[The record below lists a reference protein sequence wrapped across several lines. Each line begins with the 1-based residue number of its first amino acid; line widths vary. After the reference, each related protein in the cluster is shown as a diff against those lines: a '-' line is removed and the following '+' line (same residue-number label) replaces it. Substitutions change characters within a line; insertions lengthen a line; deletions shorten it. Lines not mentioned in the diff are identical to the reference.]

1 MNFLSI
7 LEHLTREGVE
17 FVIVG
22 GVAARLHG
30 SHRLTHDLDLVPR
43 LDESSWA
50 SLIDAICELELRPR
64 VPESRERIQDI
75 ENVKRWITEKN
86 MIALSFRSDSGE
98 TEIDL
103 LVGESASF
111 ERLKSNAVPISLE
124 RSTFY
129 VASIDDL
136 IEMKTRAGRPQDLL
150 DIETLTRLKSL
161 TS

>member
-1 MNFLSI
+1 MNFLGV
-7 LEHLTREGVE
+7 LEHPSQEGVE

-50 SLIDAICELELRPR
+50 RLIDAIWELDVRPR
-64 VPESRERIQDI
+64 IPESRERIADLTNI
-75 ENVKRWITEKN
+75 KTWITEKN
-86 MIALSFRSDSGE
+86 MIALSFRSDAGE

-103 LVGESASF
+103 LVAESVSF
-111 ERLKSNAVPISLE
+111 EKLKRNAVSISLE

-136 IEMKTRAGRPQDLL
+136 IEMKSKAGRPQDLL
-150 DIETLTRLKSL
+150 DIETLNRLKAS

>member
-1 MNFLSI
+1 MNFLSV
-7 LEHLTREGVE
+7 LEHLSQEGIE

-43 LDESSWA
+43 LDESSWER
-50 SLIDAICELELRPR
+50 LIDAIWELDVRPR
-64 VPESRERIQDI
+64 IPESRERIADI
-75 ENVKRWITEKN
+75 TNIKTWIIEKN
-86 MIALSFRSDSGE
+86 MIALSFRSDTGE

-103 LVGESASF
+103 LVAESASF
-111 ERLKSNAVPISLE
+111 EKLKRNAVSVSVE
-124 RSTFY
+124 QSTFY

-136 IEMKTRAGRPQDLL
+136 IEMKSKAGRPQDLL
-150 DIETLTRLKSL
+150 DIETLIRLKAS

>member
-1 MNFLSI
+1 M
-7 LEHLTREGVE
+7 
-17 FVIVG
+17 
-22 GVAARLHG
+22 
-30 SHRLTHDLDLVPR
+30 
-43 LDESSWA
+43 
-50 SLIDAICELELRPR
+50 
-64 VPESRERIQDI
+64 PESRERIQNI
-75 ENVKRWITEKN
+75 ENVKRWISEKN

-111 ERLKSNAVPISLE
+111 ERLKSNAVPIFLE

>member
-1 MNFLSI
+1 MNFLGV
-7 LEHLTREGVE
+7 LEHLSQEGVE

-50 SLIDAICELELRPR
+50 RLIDAIWELDVRPR
-64 VPESRERIQDI
+64 IPESRERIADLTNI
-75 ENVKRWITEKN
+75 KTWITEKN
-86 MIALSFRSDSGE
+86 MIALSFRSDAGE

-103 LVGESASF
+103 LVAESVSF
-111 ERLKSNAVPISLE
+111 EKLKRNAVSISLE

-136 IEMKTRAGRPQDLL
+136 IEMKSKAGRPQDLL
-150 DIETLTRLKSL
+150 DIETLNRLKAS